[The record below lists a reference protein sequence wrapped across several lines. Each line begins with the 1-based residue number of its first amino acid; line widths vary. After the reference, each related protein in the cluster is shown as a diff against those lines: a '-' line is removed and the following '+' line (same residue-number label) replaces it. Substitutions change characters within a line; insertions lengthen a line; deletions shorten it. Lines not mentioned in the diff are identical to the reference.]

1 MRNSRV
7 LRARGIG
14 MSLIGLENEM
24 VLGETVQRLE
34 EKEAGEV
41 VRRL

>member
-1 MRNSRV
+1 
-7 LRARGIG
+7 

-34 EKEAGEV
+34 KEAGEV